1 MARTI
6 RLDDIM
12 TDGYFVITS
21 LSVHGLMTWNQPLI
35 IEVIARKADTREK
48 EVIGFTKKNSL
59 IIINN
64 ILIPFLFGMAFLVF
78 VFNAI
83 RFFVAQSNNQDGREK
98 ARNLI
103 TYSLLAFVFL
113 IVFWGIINVLVQS
126 LGLECDRF
134 ESKKITSDYEVKYM
148 PPGPTVA
155 ICP

>member
-1 MARTI
+1 MKQTFFAI
-6 RLDDIM
+6 A
-12 TDGYFVITS
+12 
-21 LSVHGLMTWNQPLI
+21 GLLLLPLTASAQGS
-35 IEVIARKADTREK
+35 IENIL
-48 EVIGFTKKNSL
+48 INSL
-59 IIINN
+59 AFINN